1 MSQTPAATSFA
12 SDDPDHY
19 ELLNTIGAGSQA
31 KVKLGQHLPTGTQVA
46 VKVIQRPSIIIGGH
60 RPIVTEA
67 RCMARLRHPNI
78 VHLFQVINTQDHLFI
93 TMEYIAGGNLLDYIH
108 THGRMMEGEAR
119 DAFRQLVSAVQY
131 CHEQGVIHLDIKP
144 KNVLFGTDRKVK
156 LTDFGI
162 SELYDGNKL
171 NAFCG
176 TPSYMAPE
184 IIQREPYDGPPADV
198 WSLGVLLYHMVTGH
212 TPFHSKDFGELA
224 RQITKGEYTVPHDIS
239 IQLQILLSKLITVD
253 PMNRSTLLQIM
264 RDSWLNYGHRE
275 DLLTPFREPPN
286 NDLDSDVIKQM
297 LLMGFKQDQILSA
310 LKKKAYGNVMG
321 TYLILK
327 SKKSEV
333 PCHTVPVSPLPFTD
347 LSSFTPSSDQ
357 EAQAGSSHSQPGEQQ
372 LKDQESGKKS
382 SGPSASLQSRVATP
396 GPSLTSRDATPGPRP
411 KDRKASPQPSSKW
424 RRVIPR
430 HSPKSNLDT
439 PRPSPKSRAAIPRT
453 SPRSRTTARQLI
465 LESVSRATIL
475 PPMPDRTR
483 GPPPPHQCRS
493 RTRGPPPPHQCRS
506 RTRGPPPPHQCR
518 SRTRGPPP
526 PHQCRSRT
534 RGPPPPHQCRSR
546 TRGPPPPPP
555 MPESDSGATT
565 PPPMP
570 ESDSGATT
578 PPPMPESD
586 SGATTPPSNRE
597 SESATP
603 STAPQCGPGD
613 TLSTHSASTSS
624 GSVERRGRGSRWA
637 ARRCLNFLRGFCC
650 CLTPRKEHCR
660 SNKIHPL

>member
-12 SDDPDHY
+12 YEALDHY
-19 ELLNTIGAGSQA
+19 VLLNTIGAGSQA
-31 KVKLGQHLPTGTQVA
+31 KVKRGEHLPTGTQVA
-46 VKVIQRPSIIIGGH
+46 VKVIQRPSVIIGGH
-60 RPIVTEA
+60 RPILTEA
-67 RCMARLRHPNI
+67 RCMARLRHPN
-78 VHLFQVINTQDHLFI
+78 VVQLFEIINTQGHLFI
-93 TMEYIAGGNLLDYIH
+93 TMEYIGGGNLLDYIH

-119 DAFRQLVSAVQY
+119 DAFRQLVSAVEY
-131 CHEQGVIHLDIKP
+131 CHEKGVIHLDIKP
-144 KNVLFGTDRKVK
+144 KNVLFSTDRKVK

-184 IIQREPYDGPPADV
+184 IIQMEAYDGPPADV
-198 WSLGVLLYHMVTGH
+198 WSLGVVLYHMVTGH

-239 IQLQILLSKLITVD
+239 IQLQILLSHLITVD
-253 PMNRSTLLQIM
+253 PMKRSTLLQVM

-297 LLMGFKQDQILSA
+297 LVMGFKQDQILSA

-327 SKKSEV
+327 SKKSKV
-333 PCHTVPVSPLPFTD
+333 PCRTVPVSPLPFTD
-347 LSSFTPSSDQ
+347 RSSFTPSSDQ
-357 EAQAGSSHSQPGEQQ
+357 EAQAGSSRSQPGEQQ

-382 SGPSASLQSRVATP
+382 SGPKASLQ
-396 GPSLTSRDATPGPRP
+396 SRDATPGPSP

-430 HSPKSNLDT
+430 HSPKSKLDT
-439 PRPSPKSRAAIPRT
+439 PRSSPKSRAAIPRT

-475 PPMPDRTR
+475 PPMPESDSGATTTPPMPDRTR
-483 GPPPPHQCRS
+483 GPPQPHQCRS

-506 RTRGPPPPHQCR
+506 RTQGPPQHHQCR
-518 SRTRGPPP
+518 SRTRGPTP
-526 PHQCRSRT
+526 PHQSRSRT
-534 RGPPPPHQCRSR
+534 RGPPPP
-546 TRGPPPPPP
+546 PPMPESDSGATTAPPMPESDSGATTTPP

-578 PPPMPESD
+578 PPPIMHEDDWKRDRGASGPEK
-586 SGATTPPSNRE
+586 A
-597 SESATP
+597 
-603 STAPQCGPGD
+603 
-613 TLSTHSASTSS
+613 
-624 GSVERRGRGSRWA
+624 
-637 ARRCLNFLRGFCC
+637 
-650 CLTPRKEHCR
+650 
-660 SNKIHPL
+660 

>member
-12 SDDPDHY
+12 HEVLDHY
-19 ELLNTIGAGSQA
+19 VLLNTIGAGSQA
-31 KVKLGQHLPTGTQVA
+31 KVKRGEHLPTGTQVA

-60 RPIVTEA
+60 RPILTEA

-78 VHLFQVINTQDHLFI
+78 VELFEVINTQDHLFI
-93 TMEYIAGGNLLDYIH
+93 AMEYIGGGNLLDYIH

-144 KNVLFGTDRKVK
+144 KNVLFSTDRKVK

-171 NAFCG
+171 TAFCG

-184 IIQREPYDGPPADV
+184 ITQMEAYDGPPADV
-198 WSLGVLLYHMVTGH
+198 WSLGVVLYHMVTGH

-239 IQLQILLSKLITVD
+239 IQLQILLSHLITVD
-253 PMNRSTLLQIM
+253 PMKRSTLLQVM

-297 LLMGFKQDQILSA
+297 LVMGFKQDQILSA

-327 SKKSEV
+327 SKKSKV
-333 PCHTVPVSPLPFTD
+333 PCRTVPVSPLPFTD
-347 LSSFTPSSDQ
+347 RSSFTPSSDQ
-357 EAQAGSSHSQPGEQQ
+357 EAQAGSSRSQPAEQQ

-382 SGPSASLQSRVATP
+382 SGPSASLQSRDATP
-396 GPSLTSRDATPGPRP
+396 GPSP

-424 RRVIPR
+424 MRVIPR
-430 HSPKSNLDT
+430 HSPKSKLDT

-483 GPPPPHQCRS
+483 GPPQ
-493 RTRGPPPPHQCRS
+493 
-506 RTRGPPPPHQCR
+506 
-518 SRTRGPPP
+518 

-565 PPPMP
+565 PPTNAGVGLGGHHPP
-570 ESDSGATT
+570 HQCRSRTRGPPQPHQFRSRTRG
-578 PPPMPESD
+578 PPPPHQCRSRTRGPPQPHQCW
-586 SGATTPPSNRE
+586 SRTRGPPPPHPTGSPRAPPLAQPPSVALE
-597 SESATP
+597 TP
-603 STAPQCGPGD
+603 SPPRVQAR
-613 TLSTHSASTSS
+613 A
-624 GSVERRGRGSRWA
+624 VEA
-637 ARRCLNFLRGFCC
+637 
-650 CLTPRKEHCR
+650 
-660 SNKIHPL
+660 

>member
-12 SDDPDHY
+12 YEALDHY
-19 ELLNTIGAGSQA
+19 VLLNTIGAGSQA
-31 KVKLGQHLPTGTQVA
+31 KVKRGEHLPTGTQVA
-46 VKVIQRPSIIIGGH
+46 VKVIQRPSVIIGGH
-60 RPIVTEA
+60 RPILTEA
-67 RCMARLRHPNI
+67 RCMARLRHPN
-78 VHLFQVINTQDHLFI
+78 VVQLFEIINTQGHLFI
-93 TMEYIAGGNLLDYIH
+93 TMEYIGGGNLLDYIH

-119 DAFRQLVSAVQY
+119 DAFRQLVSAVEY
-131 CHEQGVIHLDIKP
+131 CHEKGVIHLDIKP
-144 KNVLFGTDRKVK
+144 KNVLFSTDRKVK

-184 IIQREPYDGPPADV
+184 IIQMEAYDGPPADV
-198 WSLGVLLYHMVTGH
+198 WSLGVVLYHMVTGH

-239 IQLQILLSKLITVD
+239 IQLQILLSHLITVD
-253 PMNRSTLLQIM
+253 PMKRSTLLQVM

-297 LLMGFKQDQILSA
+297 LVMGFKQDQILSA

-327 SKKSEV
+327 SKKSKV
-333 PCHTVPVSPLPFTD
+333 PCRTVPVSPLPFTD
-347 LSSFTPSSDQ
+347 RSSFTPSSDQ
-357 EAQAGSSHSQPGEQQ
+357 EAQAGSSRSQPGEQQ

-382 SGPSASLQSRVATP
+382 SGPKASLQ
-396 GPSLTSRDATPGPRP
+396 SRDATPGPSP

-430 HSPKSNLDT
+430 HSPKSKLDT
-439 PRPSPKSRAAIPRT
+439 PRSSPKSRAAIPRT

-475 PPMPDRTR
+475 PPMPESDSGATTTPPMPEWDSRATTPPTNAAVGLR
-483 GPPPPHQCRS
+483 GHHNTTNAGVGLGSQHPPTKAGSDSGATTPPTNAGVGLGGHHPPHQCRS

-506 RTRGPPPPHQCR
+506 RTRGPPQ
-518 SRTRGPPP
+518 
-526 PHQCRSRT
+526 
-534 RGPPPPHQCRSR
+534 PHQCRSR

-565 PPPMP
+565 TPPMP

-578 PPPMPESD
+578 PPIQQ
-586 SGATTPPSNRE
+586 GVRE
-597 SESATP
+597 
-603 STAPQCGPGD
+603 
-613 TLSTHSASTSS
+613 
-624 GSVERRGRGSRWA
+624 R
-637 ARRCLNFLRGFCC
+637 
-650 CLTPRKEHCR
+650 
-660 SNKIHPL
+660 HP

>member
-12 SDDPDHY
+12 HEVLDHY
-19 ELLNTIGAGSQA
+19 VLLNTIGAGSQA
-31 KVKLGQHLPTGTQVA
+31 KVKRGEHLPTGTQVA

-60 RPIVTEA
+60 RPILTEA

-78 VHLFQVINTQDHLFI
+78 VELFEVINTQDHLFI
-93 TMEYIAGGNLLDYIH
+93 AMEYIGGGNLLDYIH

-144 KNVLFGTDRKVK
+144 KNVLFSTDRKVK

-171 NAFCG
+171 TAFCG

-184 IIQREPYDGPPADV
+184 ITQMEAYDGPPADV
-198 WSLGVLLYHMVTGH
+198 WSLGVVLYHMVTGH

-239 IQLQILLSKLITVD
+239 IQLQILLSHLITVD
-253 PMNRSTLLQIM
+253 PMKRSTLLQVM

-297 LLMGFKQDQILSA
+297 LVMGFKQDQILSA

-327 SKKSEV
+327 SKKSKV
-333 PCHTVPVSPLPFTD
+333 PCRTVPVSPLPFTD
-347 LSSFTPSSDQ
+347 RSSFTPSSDQ
-357 EAQAGSSHSQPGEQQ
+357 EAQAGSSRSQPAEQQ

-382 SGPSASLQSRVATP
+382 SGPSASLQSRDATP
-396 GPSLTSRDATPGPRP
+396 GPSP

-424 RRVIPR
+424 MRVIPR
-430 HSPKSNLDT
+430 HSPKSKLDT

-475 PPMPDRTR
+475 PPMPESDSGATTT
-483 GPPPPHQCRS
+483 PPMPD
-493 RTRGPPPPHQCRS
+493 
-506 RTRGPPPPHQCR
+506 
-518 SRTRGPPP
+518 
-526 PHQCRSRT
+526 RT

-565 PPPMP
+565 PPTNAGVGLGGHHPP
-570 ESDSGATT
+570 HQCRSRTRGPPQPHQFRSRTRG
-578 PPPMPESD
+578 PPPPHQCRSRTRGPPQPHQCW
-586 SGATTPPSNRE
+586 SRTRGPPPPHPTGSPRAPPLAQPPSVALE
-597 SESATP
+597 TP
-603 STAPQCGPGD
+603 SPPRVQAR
-613 TLSTHSASTSS
+613 A
-624 GSVERRGRGSRWA
+624 VEA
-637 ARRCLNFLRGFCC
+637 
-650 CLTPRKEHCR
+650 
-660 SNKIHPL
+660 

>member
-12 SDDPDHY
+12 HEVLDHY
-19 ELLNTIGAGSQA
+19 VLLNTIGAGSQA
-31 KVKLGQHLPTGTQVA
+31 KVKRGEHLPTGTQVA

-60 RPIVTEA
+60 RPILTEA

-78 VHLFQVINTQDHLFI
+78 VELFEVINTQDHLFI
-93 TMEYIAGGNLLDYIH
+93 AMEYIGGGNLLDYIH

-144 KNVLFGTDRKVK
+144 KNVLFSTDRKVK

-171 NAFCG
+171 TAFCG

-184 IIQREPYDGPPADV
+184 ITQMEAYDGPPADV
-198 WSLGVLLYHMVTGH
+198 WSLGVVLYHMVTGH

-239 IQLQILLSKLITVD
+239 IQLQILLSHLITVD
-253 PMNRSTLLQIM
+253 PMKRSTLLQVM

-297 LLMGFKQDQILSA
+297 LVMGFKQDQILSA

-327 SKKSEV
+327 SKKSKV
-333 PCHTVPVSPLPFTD
+333 PCRTVPVSPLPFTD
-347 LSSFTPSSDQ
+347 RSSFTPSSDQ
-357 EAQAGSSHSQPGEQQ
+357 EAQAGSSRSQPAEQQ

-382 SGPSASLQSRVATP
+382 SGPSASLQSRDATP
-396 GPSLTSRDATPGPRP
+396 GPSP

-424 RRVIPR
+424 MRVIPR
-430 HSPKSNLDT
+430 HSPKSKLDT

-475 PPMPDRTR
+475 PPMPESSDSGATTT
-483 GPPPPHQCRS
+483 PPMPES
-493 RTRGPPPPHQCRS
+493 DSGAT
-506 RTRGPPPPHQCR
+506 T
-518 SRTRGPPP
+518 
-526 PHQCRSRT
+526 
-534 RGPPPPHQCRSR
+534 
-546 TRGPPPPPP
+546 PPP

-586 SGATTPPSNRE
+586 SGATTPPTNAGVGLGGHHNPTNSGVGLGGHHPPTNAGVGLGGHHNPTNAGVGLGGHHPPHPTGSPRAPPLAQPPSVALE
-597 SESATP
+597 TP
-603 STAPQCGPGD
+603 SPPRVQAR
-613 TLSTHSASTSS
+613 A
-624 GSVERRGRGSRWA
+624 VEA
-637 ARRCLNFLRGFCC
+637 
-650 CLTPRKEHCR
+650 
-660 SNKIHPL
+660 